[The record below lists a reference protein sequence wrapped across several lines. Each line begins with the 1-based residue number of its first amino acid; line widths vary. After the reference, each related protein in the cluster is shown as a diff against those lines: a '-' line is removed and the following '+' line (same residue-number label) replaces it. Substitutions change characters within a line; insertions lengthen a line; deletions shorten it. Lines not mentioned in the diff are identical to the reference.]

1 VKPKHHWALDLP
13 AQLRR
18 DGVLVDC
25 FIIER
30 KHLFVKKAAAH
41 IDNTSRYEESVIATS
56 VGIALRD
63 AREGSPIV
71 GHCLLG
77 PSGEIAGMRAARQ
90 LQAHGFVVTV
100 GDMVLLSGSEVGM
113 VRACVATDGN
123 DLGVIVN
130 ALSVVRSSSR
140 FKLGHLVDELV
151 VWRAEDL
158 QQCIAWRAVAGGMYE
173 VVHQ

>member
-1 VKPKHHWALDLP
+1 MKPKHHWAFDLP
-13 AQLRR
+13 DQLRR

-30 KHLFVKKAAAH
+30 QHLFVKKSAAH
-41 IDNTSRYEESVIATS
+41 IDNLKTYEESVIATS
-56 VGIALRD
+56 VGLALRD
-63 AREGSPIV
+63 AREDSSIV
-71 GHCLLG
+71 GHRLMG
-77 PSGEIAGMRAARQ
+77 PSREIPGMRAARQ
-90 LQAHGFVVTV
+90 LEAHGFVLTV

-130 ALSVVRSSSR
+130 ALSAVRSSSR

-151 VWRAEDL
+151 IWRAEDL